1 MYTTFIMCT
10 GTSYNNYVT
19 TANSLAASEWYRTR
33 EYTTVHLALAIAAHL
48 VAVLL
53 HRMEKAAVATGFY
66 IHYTEISPNQS
77 LFLFSAQSSLR
88 LHGLAP
94 YRSIDTVNCSMHK
107 YMQRFFKLS
116 LVNFIFPS
124 QRERAPKY
132 FCLLEIIPPFAR
144 LMFVGGLV
152 ISRGVT

>member
-1 MYTTFIMCT
+1 MYTTYIMCT

-53 HRMEKAAVATGFY
+53 RRMEKAAVATGFY

-77 LFLFSAQSSLR
+77 ILIPLLCAIVTSTSW
-88 LHGLAP
+88 P
-94 YRSIDTVNCSMHK
+94 RSIPIDRLC
-107 YMQRFFKLS
+107 KLF
-116 LVNFIFPS
+116 N
-124 QRERAPKY
+124 A
-132 FCLLEIIPPFAR
+132 
-144 LMFVGGLV
+144 
-152 ISRGVT
+152 